1 MFCLIALP
9 IRLKY
14 IKVLY
19 VWKCIPENN
28 MIEWCMLRESDI
40 KLKNELKKLNDKF
53 DEQMKALIL
62 ALNNWN
68 PKGD

>member
-1 MFCLIALP
+1 
-9 IRLKY
+9 
-14 IKVLY
+14 
-19 VWKCIPENN
+19 